1 MHLGSAVQ
9 QLPAADGGMPDFGQM
24 RKAELMQAAKAIGV
38 LTRRQRTRDDG
49 STCTVTSWDRFIY
62 HWGGALIAYWI
73 QIIV

>member
-9 QLPAADGGMPDFGQM
+9 QVPAADGGMPDFGQM

-38 LTRRQRTRDDG
+38 LTRRQCTRDDG
-49 STCTVTSWDRFIY
+49 STCTVTSWDKFIFY
-62 HWGGALIAYWI
+62 SGGALIAYWI